1 YKAALDSVFYT
12 AHEYTYID
20 AKDKFFRRSKLA
32 ETPFTDG
39 ISYDY
44 KYPSTVEVAYSRDE
58 NGDIVF
64 RSEKAVQNFM
74 EQQAVRF
81 RINSQSKLRVT
92 Y

>member
-1 YKAALDSVFYT
+1 MGNAADAEVWFIDACYLLWRITGEPRYKAALDSVFYT

-58 NGDIVF
+58 N
-64 RSEKAVQNFM
+64 
-74 EQQAVRF
+74 
-81 RINSQSKLRVT
+81 
-92 Y
+92 